1 MGKKQELK
9 AEIQRLERINLE
21 LTEAAQLEDVEGY
34 FRMFISHSD
43 VKNLV
48 ILHELCIAN
57 HENVFSHGHI
67 LENLYRLTKKM
78 DGILFA
84 QQNEKIIGK
93 RHWNLLS
100 EKSPVCA
107 FPTKEGDFESEKI
120 LIKNTSGFIYEAIAR
135 RYPEQLSTAFYTAE
149 S

>member
-21 LTEAAQLEDVEGY
+21 LTEAAQL
-34 FRMFISHSD
+34 
-43 VKNLV
+43 
-48 ILHELCIAN
+48 
-57 HENVFSHGHI
+57 
-67 LENLYRLTKKM
+67 
-78 DGILFA
+78 
-84 QQNEKIIGK
+84 GK
-93 RHWNLLS
+93 SHWNLLS

-135 RYPEQLSTAFYTAE
+135 RYPEQLSTAFLTAE
-149 S
+149 SKDLKDGNSFVCEVYIDDVVEWIEIPKN